1 MENAQLFR
9 DVLLVAIAALL
20 GGALAHALRLPT
32 IVGFLVAGVTISPNT
47 PGFVGNVEDIGHVA
61 DIGVILLMFGI
72 GIEFSFRQMLAYRR
86 LVLVGGGGQVLLT
99 LVLGLVTG
107 SVLGLGPEASLVL
120 GFLAA
125 NTSTVVA
132 VKVLEARGELRTVPG
147 IAAINICI
155 MQEMCAVLMV
165 IVVPSL
171 GGAAFQPADI
181 LLAVLKGVG
190 LIGVAYALSVWVLP
204 IAWRQVAHARSRE
217 LSLLAAIVLAVGL
230 AAGSGLLGLSIA
242 FGAFLAGLALSENEY
257 GHATLSDVVPLRDVF
272 ASVFFLS
279 MGMLIDPAVAWK
291 SPVEVGSILLLFVG
305 GKALIGAL
313 TTRTAG
319 LNLRQA
325 LLTGLLL
332 AQVGEF
338 SFVIARTAL
347 DEGVISDTLGSAFLL
362 AAGLSILLNP
372 LATRMAPGL
381 LGLSMRLPGLKHLLH
396 EADDAQNPE
405 EIAALRRHVIIC
417 GYGDTAGPLVR
428 SLRGR
433 DLPFVVIDNDPFVF
447 ERAKRLEPDLPFIYG
462 DASRPETLELAR
474 IHEARAVAVTYF
486 SPNEALVTA
495 QNAIAANPRVD
506 VVARG
511 AQDDLPL
518 LRRAGASE
526 VVDPEFEASLE
537 FVRHVLHRFGVDGRE
552 IVALQAQRRSDHY
565 RAED

>member
-1 MENAQLFR
+1 
-9 DVLLVAIAALL
+9 
-20 GGALAHALRLPT
+20 
-32 IVGFLVAGVTISPNT
+32 
-47 PGFVGNVEDIGHVA
+47 
-61 DIGVILLMFGI
+61 
-72 GIEFSFRQMLAYRR
+72 ML
-86 LVLVGGGGQVLLT
+86 
-99 LVLGLVTG
+99 
-107 SVLGLGPEASLVL
+107 S
-120 GFLAA
+120 
-125 NTSTVVA
+125 
-132 VKVLEARGELRTVPG
+132 
-147 IAAINICI
+147 
-155 MQEMCAVLMV
+155 
-165 IVVPSL
+165 
-171 GGAAFQPADI
+171 
-181 LLAVLKGVG
+181 
-190 LIGVAYALSVWVLP
+190 
-204 IAWRQVAHARSRE
+204 
-217 LSLLAAIVLAVGL
+217 AIVLAVGL

-257 GHATLSDVVPLRDVF
+257 GHATLSDVLPLRDVF

-305 GKALIGAL
+305 GKALIGTL
-313 TTRTAG
+313 TTRSAG
-319 LNLRQA
+319 FNLRQA

-347 DEGVISDTLGSAFLL
+347 DEGVISNALGSAFLL

-372 LATRMAPGL
+372 LAIRAEPVL
-381 LGLSMRLPGLKHLLH
+381 LGLSTRIPGFKRLVG
-396 EADDAQNPE
+396 ETNATQNPE
-405 EIAALRRHVIIC
+405 QIEALRRHVIIC
-417 GYGDTAGPLVR
+417 GYGNTAGPLVR
-428 SLRGR
+428 GLRGR

-447 ERAKRLEPDLPFIYG
+447 ERAKRFDADLPFIYG

-474 IHEARAVAVTYF
+474 VHEARAVAVTFF
-486 SPNEALVTA
+486 SPSETLVTA

-552 IVALQAQRRSDHY
+552 IAALQAQRRSDHY
-565 RAED
+565 RNED